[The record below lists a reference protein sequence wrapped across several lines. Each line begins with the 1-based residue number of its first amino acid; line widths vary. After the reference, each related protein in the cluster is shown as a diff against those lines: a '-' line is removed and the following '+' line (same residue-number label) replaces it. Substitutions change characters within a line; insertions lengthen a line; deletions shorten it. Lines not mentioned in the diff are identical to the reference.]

1 VGELPF
7 DANTT
12 YLAIFHTEPDGR
24 SRVHVKG
31 AVDVLLGLCTDVR
44 AEDGV
49 RGLDDEHASA
59 SSP

>member
-24 SRVHVKG
+24 SRPLKG
-31 AVDVLLGLCTDVR
+31 AVGVLLGLCTDVR